1 MDTSI
6 AANRSFFPQ
15 KLHREKLYAT
25 KAEDRMVPNVA
36 RAAMKKEFF
45 KKGAKAYFSKPSPA
59 ILIILQGKLL
69 WYQLPGCRENSVR
82 LFKRAHYHPEQWI
95 HHNER
100 SDPNQKVVNNFSG
113 YFFAFHDLS
122 FPPS

>member
-25 KAEDRMVPNVA
+25 KAEVR
-36 RAAMKKEFF
+36 
-45 KKGAKAYFSKPSPA
+45 KGAKAYFSKPSPA